1 MNFGIDLG
9 SSRIV
14 ICDPLHGVVLDEPS
28 VIAVNSDNGKVIACG
43 DEAERMLG
51 RTPPSINAVRPVRN
65 GVIADYALTEKM
77 LQYFLHRVCSN
88 RIAKPCAAVSI
99 AEDLTEVERRS
110 FIEAVISAGAR
121 RVTLVPETVAA
132 AIGADLDVS
141 LPIGQMIVNIGGGTI
156 DAAVL
161 SLRGTAV
168 AESTRSACM
177 AMDDAI
183 VRYLR
188 VRRDLIISEQMAESL
203 REGVGGALPR
213 PETMMMTAKGRDAL
227 TGLPRCC
234 DVSSD
239 EMHAATREVV
249 DEMVSVIL
257 RVLEITPPELSGD
270 IMEHGMCL
278 TGGGAQMYGMAEFIT
293 LKTGIQCRVADNPAQ
308 CVAIGA
314 ARALQ
319 YSSSFSEVYDLGDFS
334 YHLSDTVTN

>member
-14 ICDPLHGVVLDEPS
+14 IYDPARGVVLDEPS
-28 VIAVNSDNGKVIACG
+28 VIAVNSSNGKVIACG

-51 RTPPSINAVRPVRN
+51 RTPPSIYAVRPVRN

-77 LQYFLHRVCSN
+77 LQHFLHRVCSN

-132 AIGADLDVS
+132 AIGADVDVS

-168 AESTRSACM
+168 AESTRSACI
-177 AMDDAI
+177 AMDEAI

-188 VRRDLIISEQMAESL
+188 SRRDMIISVQMAETL
-203 REGVGGALPR
+203 RIGIGGALPR
-213 PETMMMTAKGRDAL
+213 PEPLMMTAKGRDVL
-227 TGLPRCC
+227 SGLPRCC

-239 EMHAATREVV
+239 EIHSATREVV
-249 DEMVSVIL
+249 DEMIGVIL
-257 RVLEITPPELSGD
+257 RVLEMTPPELSGD
-270 IMEHGMCL
+270 IMEFGMCL
-278 TGGGAQMYGMAEFIT
+278 TGGGAEMFGMAEFIA
-293 LKTGIQCRVADNPAQ
+293 LKTGIRCRVANNPAQ

-314 ARALQ
+314 GRALQ

-334 YHLSDTVTN
+334 YHLSDSVTN

>member
-14 ICDPLHGVVLDEPS
+14 IYDPMRGLVLDEPS
-28 VIAVNSDNGKVIACG
+28 VIAVDSNSGKVIACG
-43 DEAERMLG
+43 DEAQRMLG
-51 RTPPSINAVRPVRN
+51 RTPPSIHAVRPVRN

-77 LQYFLHRVCSN
+77 LQHFLHRVCSN
-88 RIAKPCAAVSI
+88 RIAKPCVAVSI
-99 AEDLTEVERRS
+99 AEDLTQVERRS

-141 LPIGQMIVNIGGGTI
+141 LPMGQMIVNIGGGTI

-168 AESTRSACM
+168 AESTRSACI

-183 VRYLR
+183 VRYMR
-188 VRRDLIISEQMAESL
+188 TRRDLIISEQMAESL
-203 REGVGGALPR
+203 RVGIGGALPR
-213 PETMMMTAKGRDAL
+213 PETVAMTAKGRDAL

-239 EMHAATREVV
+239 EIHSATREVV
-249 DEMVSVIL
+249 DEMLGVIHH
-257 RVLEITPPELSGD
+257 VLEMTPPELSGD

-278 TGGGAQMYGMAEFIT
+278 TGGGALMYGMAEFIR
-293 LKTGIQCRVADNPAQ
+293 LKTGIRCRVADHPAQ
-308 CVAIGA
+308 CVAVGA
-314 ARALQ
+314 GRALQ

-334 YHLSDTVTN
+334 YHLSDSVTN

>member
-14 ICDPLHGVVLDEPS
+14 ICDPERGIVLDEPS
-28 VIAVNSDNGKVIACG
+28 VIAVDSDNGKVIACG
-43 DEAERMLG
+43 DEAECMLG
-51 RTPPSINAVRPVRN
+51 RTPPSIYAVRPVRN

-77 LQYFLHRVCSN
+77 LQHFLHRVCSN

-141 LPIGQMIVNIGGGTI
+141 LPRGQMIVNIGGGTI

-161 SLRGTAV
+161 SLRGIAV
-168 AESTRSACM
+168 AESTRSACI

-183 VRYLR
+183 VRYMR
-188 VRRDLIISEQMAESL
+188 SRRDMIISERMAESL
-203 REGVGGALPR
+203 RVGIGGALPR
-213 PETMMMTAKGRDAL
+213 TELLTMTAKGRDAIS
-227 TGLPRCC
+227 GLPRCC

-239 EMHAATREVV
+239 EMHSATRDVV
-249 DEMVSVIL
+249 SEMIGVIL
-257 RVLEITPPELSGD
+257 RVLEMTPPELSGD
-270 IMEHGMCL
+270 IMQHGMCL
-278 TGGGAQMYGMAEFIT
+278 TGGGAEMFGMAEFIT
-293 LKTGIQCRVADNPAQ
+293 LKTGIHCRVAKNPAQ

-314 ARALQ
+314 GRALQ

-334 YHLSDTVTN
+334 YHLSDSVTN